1 MAATAIAML
10 IRLYP
15 LSARRGREEDL
26 RVRRTLPTV
35 LDPKDWPAFR
45 RFSHVALD
53 DALDYLEHIRDDA
66 VWREMPEGVQIGLRE
81 PMPVEPASLDHVYR
95 EFVESILPYGSGNA
109 HPRFFGWVQGAGT
122 PTGVIADMLAATM
135 NPNVGGRNHGA
146 VYVERAVL
154 WWFCELFGLGEAAS
168 GVLTVGA
175 SEANLIA
182 VLIARTRA
190 LGTSVREHG
199 ITRDGGRL
207 IGYASSATHSC
218 VRRAFEV
225 SGLGSGS
232 LRVLS
237 TDSLHRIDPGAL
249 ARAVAEDRAA
259 GNRPFMLVGNAGT
272 VDVGAIDPLEDLA
285 SFAQRENL
293 WYHVDGAL
301 GAPAL
306 LSDALASRFRGI
318 ERADSIAFDFHKWLH
333 VPYDAGCLLV
343 RDGRLHRETFASTPN
358 YLTRM
363 PRGLAS
369 AHPWFTDFTIDLSRG
384 FRALKI
390 WFTFKEHGAK
400 GIGAAIETNLRQAQ
414 LLGDLIDADRD
425 LELLAPV
432 QLNIV
437 CFRYRRDDLD
447 ENALDR
453 FNDELVI
460 ALQESGEAVAS
471 STTVGMHRAIRMCI
485 LNHRTTDADLAHT
498 LDAIKGLAATL

>member
-1 MAATAIAML
+1 M
-10 IRLYP
+10 
-15 LSARRGREEDL
+15 
-26 RVRRTLPTV
+26 

-45 RFSHVALD
+45 DLSHAALD
-53 DALDYLEHIRDDA
+53 DALDYLERIREGP
-66 VWREMPEGVQIGLRE
+66 VWREMPEVVQARLQE
-81 PMPVEPASLDHVYR
+81 PLPTEPTALDDVYR
-95 EFVESILPYGSGNA
+95 SFVEMILPYGSGNT

-122 PTGVIADMLAATM
+122 PTGVLADLLAATM

-154 WWFCELFGLGEAAS
+154 RWFCELFSLPERAS

-175 SEANLIA
+175 SAANLIA
-182 VLIARTRA
+182 VLVARTRA
-190 LGTSVREHG
+190 LGTGVREHG
-199 ITRDGGRL
+199 VTREGGRL

-232 LRVLS
+232 LRVLP
-237 TDSLHRIDPGAL
+237 TDSLHRVDPSAL

-259 GNRPFMLVGNAGT
+259 GNRPFMLIGNAGT
-272 VDVGAIDPLEDLA
+272 VDVGAIDPLDELA
-285 SFAQRENL
+285 ELAQREGL

-306 LSDALASRFRGI
+306 LSPTLAPRFRGI
-318 ERADSIAFDFHKWLH
+318 ERADSIAFDFHKWVQ

-343 RDGRLHRETFASTPN
+343 RDGELHRETFASTPN

-369 AHPWFTDFTIDLSRG
+369 AQPWFTDFTVDLSRG

-390 WFTFKEHGAK
+390 WFTMKEFGAQ
-400 GIGAAIETNLRQAQ
+400 GIGAAIDTNVRQAR

-425 LELLAPV
+425 FELLAPI

-437 CFRYRRDDLD
+437 CFRYRRPDLD
-447 ENALDR
+447 EDQLDR

-471 STTVGMHRAIRMCI
+471 STTVGTHRAIRICI
-485 LNHRTTDADLAHT
+485 LNHRTTDADLVQT
-498 LDAIKGLAATL
+498 LDAIKRLADHTGTLKN

>member
-1 MAATAIAML
+1 M
-10 IRLYP
+10 
-15 LSARRGREEDL
+15 
-26 RVRRTLPTV
+26 

-45 RFSHVALD
+45 LFSHAALD
-53 DALDYLEHIRDDA
+53 DALDYLETLRERPA
-66 VWREMPEGVQIGLRE
+66 WQEMPDEIQARLNE
-81 PMPVEPASLDHVYR
+81 PLPTEPTPLDDVYR
-95 EFVESILPYGSGNA
+95 TFVDSILPYASGNT

-122 PTGVIADMLAATM
+122 PTGVIAELLAATM

-146 VYVERAVL
+146 VFVERAVL
-154 WWFCELFGLGEAAS
+154 RWFCELFGLPQAAS

-175 SEANLIA
+175 SAANLIA
-182 VLIARTRA
+182 VLVARTRA
-190 LGTSVREHG
+190 LGPQVREQG
-199 ITRDGGRL
+199 VTREGGRL

-232 LRVLS
+232 LRILP
-237 TDSLHRIDPGAL
+237 TDSLHRVDPGAL

-259 GNRPFMLVGNAGT
+259 GNRPFMLIGNAGT
-272 VDVGAIDPLEDLA
+272 VDVGAIDALDELA
-285 SFAQRENL
+285 TFAQREGL

-301 GAPAL
+301 GAPAML
-306 LSDALASRFRGI
+306 APSLASRFRGI
-318 ERADSIAFDFHKWLH
+318 EGADSIAFDFHKWLQ
-333 VPYDAGCLLV
+333 VPYDAGALLV
-343 RDGRLHRETFASTPN
+343 RDGELHRETFASTPS

-369 AHPWFTDFTIDLSRG
+369 AQPWFTDFTVDLSRG

-390 WFTFKEHGAK
+390 WFTIKEHGAK
-400 GIGAAIETNLRQAQ
+400 GLGAAIEANVRQAR

-425 LELLAPV
+425 FELLAPV

-437 CFRYRRDDLD
+437 CFRFRSADLD
-447 ENALDR
+447 EHELDR

-471 STTVGMHRAIRMCI
+471 STTVGTHRAIRICI
-485 LNHRTTDADLAHT
+485 VNHRTTEADLVQT
-498 LDAIKGLAATL
+498 LDAIKRIAVTMRV

>member
-1 MAATAIAML
+1 
-10 IRLYP
+10 
-15 LSARRGREEDL
+15 
-26 RVRRTLPTV
+26 V

-45 RFSHVALD
+45 KLSHAALD
-53 DALDYLEHIRDDA
+53 DALDYLEGIREHP
-66 VWREMPEGVQIGLRE
+66 VWREVPDEVQARLRE
-81 PMPVEPASLDHVYR
+81 PVPADPAPLEAVYR
-95 EFVESILPYGSGNA
+95 EFAETILPYGSGNT

-122 PTGVIADMLAATM
+122 PAGVLAELLAATM

-154 WWFCELFGLGEAAS
+154 RWLCDLFEFPERAS

-175 SEANLIA
+175 SAANLIA
-182 VLIARTRA
+182 VLVARTGA
-190 LGTSVREHG
+190 LGTQVREQG

-207 IGYASSATHSC
+207 IAYASSATHSC

-232 LRVLS
+232 LRVLP
-237 TDSLHRIDPGAL
+237 TDSLHRVDTAAV

-259 GNRPFMLVGNAGT
+259 GNRPFMVIGNAGT
-272 VDVGAIDPLEDLA
+272 VDVGAIDPLDELA
-285 SFAQRENL
+285 ELAAREGL

-306 LSDALASRFRGI
+306 LSAALAARFRGI
-318 ERADSIAFDFHKWLH
+318 ERADSIAFDFHKWLQ
-333 VPYDAGCLLV
+333 VPYDAGCLVV
-343 RDGRLHRETFASTPN
+343 RDGELHRETFATAAN

-369 AHPWFTDFTIDLSRG
+369 AQPWFTDFTIDLSRG

-390 WFTFKEHGAK
+390 WFTMKVFGSR
-400 GIGAAIETNLRQAQ
+400 GIGAAIEANVRQARF
-414 LLGDLIDADRD
+414 LADLIDADRD

-432 QLNIV
+432 ALNIV

-447 ENALDR
+447 EDALDR

-471 STTVGMHRAIRMCI
+471 STTVGLHRAIRICI
-485 LNHRTTDADLAHT
+485 LNHRTTDADLVHT
-498 LDAIKGLAATL
+498 LDTIKRLALALPV

>member
-1 MAATAIAML
+1 MAL
-10 IRLYP
+10 SLQCP
-15 LSARRGREEDL
+15 LRGRRGPL
-26 RVRRTLPTV
+26 RASNVSSV

-45 RFSHVALD
+45 AFSHAALD
-53 DALDYLEHIRDDA
+53 DALDYLEGIRDRP
-66 VWREMPEGVQIGLRE
+66 VWREMPDDVQ
-81 PMPVEPASLDHVYR
+81 ASLNEPLPTGPTPLAHVYR
-95 EFVESILPYGSGNA
+95 TFVESILPYASGNT

-122 PTGVIADMLAATM
+122 PTGALADLLASTM

-146 VYVERAVL
+146 VFVERAVL
-154 WWFCELFGLGEAAS
+154 RWFCELFGLPERAS

-175 SEANLIA
+175 SAANLIA
-182 VLIARTRA
+182 VLVARTHA
-190 LGTSVREHG
+190 LGVQVREQG
-199 ITRDGGRL
+199 ITREGGRL

-232 LRVLS
+232 LRVLP
-237 TDSLHRIDPGAL
+237 TDSLHRVDPGAL
-249 ARAVAEDRAA
+249 AEALADDRAA

-272 VDVGAIDPLEDLA
+272 VDVGAIDPLDALA
-285 SFAQRENL
+285 EIAQREGL

-301 GAPAL
+301 GAPAM
-306 LSDALASRFRGI
+306 LSPSLAPRFRGI
-318 ERADSIAFDFHKWLH
+318 ERADSIAFDFHKWLQ
-333 VPYDAGCLLV
+333 VPYDAGALLV
-343 RDGRLHRETFASTPN
+343 RDSELHRETFASSPS

-369 AHPWFTDFTIDLSRG
+369 AQPWFTDFTIDLSRG

-390 WFTFKEHGAK
+390 WFTMKEYGAS
-400 GIGAAIETNLRQAQ
+400 GIGAAIEANVRQAR

-425 LELLAPV
+425 FELLAPV

-437 CFRYRRDDLD
+437 CFRYRRPGLSED
-447 ENALDR
+447 ELDR

-471 STTVGMHRAIRMCI
+471 STTVGMHRAIRICI
-485 LNHRTTDADLAHT
+485 INHRTTDADLVQT
-498 LDAIKGLAATL
+498 LDAIKKLAHHTGTSKNPAV

>member
-1 MAATAIAML
+1 L
-10 IRLYP
+10 
-15 LSARRGREEDL
+15 
-26 RVRRTLPTV
+26 RRTCSNV

-45 RFSHVALD
+45 RFSHAVLD
-53 DALDYLEHIRDDA
+53 DALDYLERIREGP
-66 VWREMPEGVQIGLRE
+66 VWREMPQGVQSELAE
-81 PMPVEPASLDHVYR
+81 PLPEQPAALEDVYR
-95 EFVESILPYGSGNA
+95 DFVASILPYGSGNT

-122 PTGVIADMLAATM
+122 PTGVIAEMLAATM

-154 WWFCELFGLGEAAS
+154 RWFCELFGLPERAS

-175 SEANLIA
+175 SSANLIA
-182 VLIARTRA
+182 VLVARTRA
-190 LGTSVREHG
+190 LGTAVREHG
-199 ITRDGGRL
+199 VTREGGRL

-232 LRVLS
+232 LRVLP
-237 TDSLHRIDPGAL
+237 TDSLHRVDPGTL

-259 GNRPFMLVGNAGT
+259 GCRPFMIVGNAGT
-272 VDVGAIDPLEDLA
+272 VDVGAIDPLDELA
-285 SFAQRENL
+285 EFAAREGL
-293 WYHVDGAL
+293 WFHVDGAL

-306 LSDALASRFRGI
+306 LSSALAPRFRGM
-318 ERADSIAFDFHKWLH
+318 ERADSIAFDFHKWLQ

-343 RDGRLHRETFASTPN
+343 RDGELHRETFASTPN

-369 AHPWFTDFTIDLSRG
+369 AQPWFTDFTIDLSRG

-390 WFTFKEHGAK
+390 WFTMKQFGTR
-400 GIGAAIETNLRQAQ
+400 GIGAAIEANVRQAR
-414 LLGDLIDADRD
+414 LLGDLIDGDRD

-437 CFRYRRDDLD
+437 CFRYRREDLD
-447 ENALDR
+447 EDALDR

-471 STTVGMHRAIRMCI
+471 STTVGMHRAIRICV
-485 LNHRTTDADLAHT
+485 LNHRTTDEDLARM
-498 LDAIKGLAATL
+498 LDAIKGLAATLSSP

>member
-1 MAATAIAML
+1 
-10 IRLYP
+10 
-15 LSARRGREEDL
+15 
-26 RVRRTLPTV
+26 VRRTHPNV

-45 RFSHVALD
+45 RFSHTALD

-66 VWREMPEGVQIGLRE
+66 VWREMPENVQSRLQE
-81 PMPVEPASLDHVYR
+81 PMPLEPAALDDVYR
-95 EFVESILPYGSGNA
+95 TFVESILPYASGNT

-122 PTGVIADMLAATM
+122 PTGVIAELLAATM

-154 WWFCELFGLGEAAS
+154 RWFCELFGLPETAS

-175 SEANLIA
+175 SSANLIA
-182 VLIARTRA
+182 VLVARTRA
-190 LGTSVREHG
+190 LGASVRKHG
-199 ITRDGGRL
+199 VTRDGGRL

-232 LRVLS
+232 LRVLP
-237 TDSLHRIDPGAL
+237 TDSLHRVDPGAL
-249 ARAVAEDRAA
+249 ARAVSEDRAA
-259 GNRPFMLVGNAGT
+259 GNRPFMVVGNAGT
-272 VDVGAIDPLEDLA
+272 VDVGAIDPLDELADL
-285 SFAQRENL
+285 AQREGL

-306 LSDALASRFRGI
+306 LSGDLAPRFLGI
-318 ERADSIAFDFHKWLH
+318 ERADSIAFDFHKWLQ

-343 RDGRLHRETFASTPN
+343 RDGTLHRETFASTPN

-390 WFTFKEHGAK
+390 WFTMKQFGAR
-400 GIGAAIETNLRQAQ
+400 GIGAAIQANVRQAR

-437 CFRYRRDDLD
+437 CFRYRRNDLD
-447 ENALDR
+447 EDTLDR

-471 STTVGMHRAIRMCI
+471 STTVGTHRAIRMCI
-485 LNHRTTDADLAHT
+485 LNHRTTDADLAYT
-498 LDAIKGLAATL
+498 LDAIKRLARHTGTPKN